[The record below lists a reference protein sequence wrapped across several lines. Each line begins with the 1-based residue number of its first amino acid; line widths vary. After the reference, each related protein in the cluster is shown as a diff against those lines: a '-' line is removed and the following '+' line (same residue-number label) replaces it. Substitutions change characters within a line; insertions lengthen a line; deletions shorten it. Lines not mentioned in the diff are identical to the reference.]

1 MMHERHMVND
11 ILSMTKASL
20 GAYTKAISECSNQN
34 LRQTLQQIRN
44 QDEQF
49 QYQLY
54 QLAENKGYYH
64 PAPTADPQDIQ
75 MIKSGFQGV
84 MQETTQ
90 STLQT
95 QQH

>member
-1 MMHERHMVND
+1 MQERHMVND

-20 GAYTKAISECSNQN
+20 GSYTKAISECSNQN

-64 PAPTADPQDIQ
+64 PAPTADQQDIQ

-84 MQETTQ
+84 TQETAQT
-90 STLQT
+90 TFQT
-95 QQH
+95 QH